1 MISLKFQ
8 SKCKRKKLFG
18 SSAEQYFSCTA
29 LATEK
34 DDSEKLF
41 RFNIVYDS

>member
-1 MISLKFQ
+1 MIYLKLERE
-8 SKCKRKKLFG
+8 CKEKLFG

-34 DDSEKLF
+34 DDSGKLF
-41 RFNIVYDS
+41 RNNIVYDS